1 MGPEDLVRAC
11 PPWLAILCQVVVVEA
26 QSELGGSRLEDV
38 GGARLCVVLGLDL
51 GYGININ

>member
-38 GGARLCVVLGLDL
+38 GGARLCVVLGL
-51 GYGININ
+51 GSGININEI